1 MPTTSDEEIDIFDPG
16 SAGDRYKR
24 QMQGIYDASP
34 SFNIEDIKA
43 KGKELSALFPSEREP
58 SIYDLA
64 TSLSKGLTEQAAS
77 GQPSSIGYGLAAGFN
92 AFNEAAQ
99 ARQDR
104 ADALKQKVLQF
115 AYQETEKKRQEQIAI
130 NKGALEYQQT
140 VDIAN
145 LKDRK
150 DFLEDP
156 DPQAYAFLEALEK
169 MTTAERD
176 SYLAVPSNR
185 SKYETS
191 IQTLSRARPQPIPD
205 PNNPGQMITVY
216 RPTYDVK
223 KIFPSVSTKKAAGK
237 ISFSGGPAL
246 DINSLT
252 PSQQKQIK
260 GLKVGQSVV
269 INGTTVTRGA

>member
-1 MPTTSDEEIDIFDPG
+1 MASNDDVDIFAAG

-24 QMQGIYDASP
+24 GMQSIYDASP
-34 SFNIEDIKA
+34 AFNMEDIKA
-43 KGKELSALFPSEREP
+43 KSEELSGLFPSEREP
-58 SIYDLA
+58 NIYDLA
-64 TSLSKGLTEQAAS
+64 TSLSKGLTQQAAS
-77 GQPSSIGYGLAAGFN
+77 GQPSSVGYGLASGFN

-99 ARQDR
+99 ARKSRGD
-104 ADALKQKVLQF
+104 DLKQKLMQF

-191 IQTLSRARPQPIPD
+191 IQTLSRARPQQIPD

-223 KIFPSVSTKKAAGK
+223 RIFPNVSTKKTKGK